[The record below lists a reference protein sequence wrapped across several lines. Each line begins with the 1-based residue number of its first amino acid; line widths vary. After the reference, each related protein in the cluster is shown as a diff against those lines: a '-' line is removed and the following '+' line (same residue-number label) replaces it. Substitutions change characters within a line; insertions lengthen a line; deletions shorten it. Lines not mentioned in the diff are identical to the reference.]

1 MLCSAPG
8 VKVIITYLI
17 PMAPGYNQIPEIN
30 VRLIMLPKVHRCLE
44 KCATHLEDVDLKVAK
59 NNFLSTTNYQYF
71 TSARLFL
78 MF

>member
-1 MLCSAPG
+1 
-8 VKVIITYLI
+8 
-17 PMAPGYNQIPEIN
+17 MAPGYNQIPEIN

-78 MF
+78 S